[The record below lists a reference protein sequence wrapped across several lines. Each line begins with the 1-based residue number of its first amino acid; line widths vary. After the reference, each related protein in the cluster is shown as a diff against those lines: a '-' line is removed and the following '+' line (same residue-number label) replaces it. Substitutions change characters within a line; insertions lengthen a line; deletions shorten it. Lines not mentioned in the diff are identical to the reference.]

1 MGSHPTKVTITFEQD
16 FAPPVF
22 KVDERLA
29 EVGWFVGWF
38 VGGGAG
44 GSSCGRCAGMKQSWR
59 ELQVAPAG
67 LRLAGPPNWP
77 WQAGR

>member
-29 EVGWFVGWF
+29 EVGLWVGAQEGRV
-38 VGGGAG
+38 VGAVLGGLG
-44 GSSCGRCAGMKQSWR
+44 
-59 ELQVAPAG
+59 
-67 LRLAGPPNWP
+67 
-77 WQAGR
+77 